1 MSHLNFGAPTKNNKN
16 MFGLS
21 VRFVNFVSGGSNF
34 FPIKKFLYA
43 DFKLVLWEG
52 FVYIL
57 F

>member
-1 MSHLNFGAPTKNNKN
+1 MSHLNFGGPTKNNKN